1 MRSVYEKVPQELKEL
16 PQWVGWKYVLKPKK
30 KKTKDVEPKEE
41 KPDKVPIN
49 AKDGSF
55 ASPTDATTWGLL
67 TDALA
72 AVKKYGL
79 DGIGFMFSNNTFGI
93 DLDHCFDENGNPM
106 DFALEILSHV
116 HSYTELSPSGTG
128 IHILCKGSKP
138 EGKCK
143 NGDVEMYGWARFFT
157 VTGNQYGQ
165 EYPLT
170 DCTECVKPMHEKYL
184 GGVKAAVTAPIFRK
198 QSYADGMSVN
208 DILERAF
215 LAKNGD
221 KFRDLY
227 NGDWEKHLTG
237 PDLSQSVA
245 DQMFCGMLAFWCQ
258 RDAYLMDAVFQQS
271 TLMRD
276 KWTSRRGNTTYGA
289 KTIQNAIDQCGKV
302 WEPPRPRPESIP
314 LPEEPP
320 DDYYSQPP
328 PLPPEQDNE
337 LPPPPKSNG
346 KKFYEYDD
354 TGNAERFRDTYLGE
368 IKFNCTE
375 KKWMYWDSRRW
386 ALDITGEV
394 KRKADIMLNQMREDL
409 KMTSEQFYNAFQKH
423 ITKSRSHRAKD
434 AFIEETQHR
443 DGIPVEAAE
452 FDRASNVLNVLNGT
466 VSLKTGTVKEHN
478 REHMLSKLAEVCYD
492 STATCPRWDKFME
505 DITCGDPTLR
515 LYLQRMVGYCLTA
528 STSEQCVFF
537 LYGNGS
543 NGKSTFTDTIAEM
556 LGEYAARCEADTVM
570 QRDKNNSAR
579 SDLARLQNK
588 RLVVSEE
595 PNDGCRL
602 NEGIVKQ
609 MAGGTDNKL
618 TVRFLYGS
626 EFEFVP
632 QFKIIMSTNYKPT
645 IKGTDNGI
653 WRRIRLIPF
662 NALFEKS
669 QQDKTLPDKL
679 KKEMSGILNWAIAG
693 AVGWYA
699 EGLPPC
705 PLIDTAVQEY
715 RAEMDRIQQFV
726 DDCLHIDADSSIQ
739 AATLYTV
746 YKQWCQ
752 EQGDRYPLSNM
763 KFYGELRKRFES
775 KKTAAYNEYLGITF
789 TDRGATLLT
798 FSTKD

>member
-1 MRSVYEKVPQELKEL
+1 MYEKVPQELKEL
-16 PQWVGWKYVLKPKK
+16 PQWVGWKYVPGDKEGDKPR
-30 KKTKDVEPKEE
+30 
-41 KPDKVPIN
+41 KVPIN
-49 AKDGSF
+49 SKDGSWAKSND
-55 ASPTDATTWGLL
+55 ASTWGIFGQAV
-67 TDALA
+67 DAVARYDLS
-72 AVKKYGL
+72 
-79 DGIGFMFSNNTFGI
+79 GIGIMFANNIFGVDI
-93 DLDHCFDENGNPM
+93 DHCFEDDTIK
-106 DFALEILSHV
+106 DFAQEIIDTV
-116 HSYTELSPSGTG
+116 QSYTEMSPSGTG
-128 IHILCKGSKP
+128 IHILCQGELPDGGRKK
-138 EGKCK
+138 
-143 NGDVEMYGWARFFT
+143 GDVEMYCAGRFFT
-157 VTGNQYGQ
+157 VTGNQYGTA
-165 EYPLT
+165 YPFS
-170 DCTECVKPMHEKYL
+170 DCTERVRTMHEKYL
-184 GGVKAAVTAPIFRK
+184 GGMIRKAVIAPTFRK
-198 QSYADGMSVN
+198 SLRADSMSIS
-208 DILERAF
+208 DIIERAF
-215 LAKNGD
+215 RSKNGD

-227 NGDWEKHLTG
+227 NGDFEKHLPRTPKADG
-237 PDLSQSVA
+237 KIDLTQSVA

-258 RDAYLMDAVFQQS
+258 RDAYLMDAIFQQS
-271 TLMRD
+271 ALMRP
-276 KWTSRRGNTTYGA
+276 KWTSRRGNTTYGE

-302 WEPPRPRPESIP
+302 WEPPQPRPDPIP

-328 PLPPEQDNE
+328 PLPPEQGNE
-337 LPPPPKSNG
+337 QPPPPKSNG

-409 KMTSEQFYNAFQKH
+409 KMTNEQFYNAFQKH

-478 REHMLSKLAEVCYD
+478 REHMLSKLAEVRYD
-492 STATCPRWDKFME
+492 STATCPQWDKFME
-505 DITCGDPTLR
+505 DITCGDATLR

-556 LGEYAARCEADTVM
+556 LGEYAARCQADTVM

-679 KKEMSGILNWAIAG
+679 KKEMPGILNWAIAG

-739 AATLYTV
+739 AATLYSV

-763 KFYGELRKRFES
+763 KFYGELRKRFTA
-775 KKTAAYNEYLGITF
+775 KKTAAYNEYLGVSF